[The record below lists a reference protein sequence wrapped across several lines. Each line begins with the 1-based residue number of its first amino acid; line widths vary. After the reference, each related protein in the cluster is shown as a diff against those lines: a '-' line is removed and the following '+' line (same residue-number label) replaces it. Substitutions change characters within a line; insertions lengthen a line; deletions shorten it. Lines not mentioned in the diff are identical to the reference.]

1 MGGSGGGICGG
12 CGVVGGVDGGGA
24 GSGGSGLGGGGGDG
38 SGAIGGGGDGGGGE
52 GADTITSPLLTGDS
66 SMPPE
71 LVPETTSFTVGGG
84 ASTVMEGYVTI
95 LMPSAL
101 EASPGVPRL
110 EESISCTAV
119 AVVEASTAMLAVM
132 ITLPAATATVTS
144 DLSTPAA
151 LAKFCFKSSWTL
163 SG

>member
-1 MGGSGGGICGG
+1 MLVESVHGLEHEA
-12 CGVVGGVDGGGA
+12 GGV
-24 GSGGSGLGGGGGDG
+24 GGGGG
-38 SGAIGGGGDGGGGE
+38 
-52 GADTITSPLLTGDS
+52 
-66 SMPPE
+66 
-71 LVPETTSFTVGGG
+71 VGG

-101 EASPGVPRL
+101 EASAGSPRL
-110 EESISCTAV
+110 EESISCTVV
-119 AVVEASTAMLAVM
+119 AVVEAGTAMVAVM
-132 ITLPAATATVTS
+132 ITLPAATSTVTS